1 MPTIKDVAKLAD
13 VSFKTVSR
21 VINRSPQLSDEMR
34 PKVLRA
40 IHALECRP
48 HHNARHLRTGRSKVL
63 ALINDDIAMT
73 PFAGRIIQGAEEA
86 SWRNGMLLLTLHTG
100 GGSQL

>member
-1 MPTIKDVAKLAD
+1 MRYAK
-13 VSFKTVSR
+13 
-21 VINRSPQLSDEMR
+21 
-34 PKVLRA
+34 KVLRA
-40 IHALECRP
+40 IDALECQP